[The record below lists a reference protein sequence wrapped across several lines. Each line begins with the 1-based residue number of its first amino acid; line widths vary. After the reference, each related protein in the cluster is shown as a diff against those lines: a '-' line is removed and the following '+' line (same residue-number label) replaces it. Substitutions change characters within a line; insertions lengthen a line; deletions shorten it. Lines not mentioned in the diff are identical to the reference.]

1 MEMSGTPECAGE
13 RVSTGSPAAM
23 KVSNVAKGKRAR
35 NVVFKGGKAKT
46 ASGMTKAKLTMSK
59 TGKIVSKAKS
69 DQAKMAFEKALS
81 PVRLWCEAVKQARR
95 SMGSHGIQGF
105 VAVGGK
111 RAQGQALYMHAKRHY
126 RALKRRT
133 PRCWCCRI
141 NLRVAGECA
150 PGLCAM
156 CWKD

>member
-1 MEMSGTPECAGE
+1 MSGDVPWGVGT
-13 RVSTGSPAAM
+13 
-23 KVSNVAKGKRAR
+23 
-35 NVVFKGGKAKT
+35 
-46 ASGMTKAKLTMSK
+46 SGC
-59 TGKIVSKAKS
+59 
-69 DQAKMAFEKALS
+69 
-81 PVRLWCEAVKQARR
+81 CEAVKQARR
-95 SMGSHGIQGF
+95 SMGSLTSSHGIQGF

-111 RAQGQALYMHAKRHY
+111 RAQGQALYRYAKRHY

-156 CWKD
+156 CSMYSSGRWEVQWAPLS